1 MPSREGS
8 KFRPLWRI
16 RRTFNKQKVTHGD
29 QSTKKMLPSDVRSRN
44 VYENKGSVDKMSAE
58 ISDIYVDVSP
68 FLQKI
73 TDSEG
78 QYAANGAFGACFY
91 GNLRPASAD
100 QVLTIPVN
108 GC

>member
-44 VYENKGSVDKMSAE
+44 VYENKGNVDKMSDE
-58 ISDIYVDVSP
+58 KSDIFGNVRRI
-68 FLQKI
+68 LQKI

-78 QYAANGAFGACFY
+78 QFAAN
-91 GNLRPASAD
+91 PA
-100 QVLTIPVN
+100 
-108 GC
+108 